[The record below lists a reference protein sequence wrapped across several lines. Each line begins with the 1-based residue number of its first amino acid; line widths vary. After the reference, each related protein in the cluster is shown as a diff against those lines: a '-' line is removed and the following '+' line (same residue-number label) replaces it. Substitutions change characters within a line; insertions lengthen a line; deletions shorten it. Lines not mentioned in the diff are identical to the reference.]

1 MSSAGSS
8 APIKVQF
15 LLIDSGS
22 EGQRLD
28 NFLLKQ
34 LKGVPKSKIYRIIRK
49 GEVRVNKGR
58 CKPETKLKVG
68 DQVRVPPVRME
79 EGDAAV
85 VPQPVIERINNSVIY
100 EDEGLLV
107 INKPAGV
114 AVHGG
119 SGLSFG
125 VIEALRAARPE
136 QRFIELVHR
145 LDRDT
150 SGVLMLAKKR
160 KVLVELHQMLQ
171 SGRVSKIYQ
180 AWVVG
185 KWPRKKMQITAPL
198 MKNSLKSGER
208 MVVVSQDGKASE
220 TRFDVIYASAEH
232 TLVEAQPVTGRTHQ
246 IRVHAQFAGH
256 PIIGDEKYCPD
267 EDNRRYRDMG
277 IKRMCLHA
285 RALELRWADRPM
297 QRIEA
302 PWEMEFSPVLR
313 LQENS

>member
-1 MSSAGSS
+1 MSSVGSS
-8 APIKVQF
+8 APVKVQI
-15 LLIDSGS
+15 LTIDSSS

-28 NFLLKQ
+28 NFLLRQ

-58 CKPETKLKVG
+58 SKPEVKLSIG
-68 DQVRVPPVRME
+68 DLVRVPPIRMDE
-79 EGDAAV
+79 SEAAV
-85 VPQPVIERINNSVIY
+85 VPQPVIERINNAVIY

-136 QRFIELVHR
+136 LRFIELVHR

-185 KWPRKKMQITAPL
+185 KWPRKKKQITAPL

-208 MVVVSQDGKASE
+208 MVIVSQEGKASE
-220 TRFDVIYASAEH
+220 TRFDVICQGSEH
-232 TLVEAQPVTGRTHQ
+232 TLVEAQPITGRTHQ

-256 PIIGDEKYCPD
+256 PIIGDEKYCSD
-267 EDNRRYRDMG
+267 EVNRRYRELG
-277 IKRMCLHA
+277 VKRMCLHA
-285 RALELRWADRPM
+285 RALELRWPDKKV

-302 PWEMEFSPVLR
+302 PWEMEFNPLLR
-313 LQENS
+313 SQEGQ

>member
-1 MSSAGSS
+1 VLSV
-8 APIKVQF
+8 PVKVQF
-15 LLIDSGS
+15 LSIDSGS

-49 GEVRVNKGR
+49 GEVRVNRGR
-58 CKPETKLKVG
+58 CKPGTKLKVG
-68 DQVRVPPVRME
+68 DQVRVPPILMDE
-79 EGDAAV
+79 NDAAA
-85 VPQPVIERINNSVIY
+85 VPQAAIERINNSVIY

-136 QRFIELVHR
+136 QCYVELVHR

-160 KVLVELHQMLQ
+160 KVLLELHQMLQ
-171 SGRVSKIYQ
+171 SGRVGKIYQ

-185 KWPRKKMQITAPL
+185 KWPQRKKQITAPL

-208 MVVVSQDGKASE
+208 MVVVSQEGKASE
-220 TRFDVIYASAEH
+220 TRFDVIHTSAEW
-232 TLVEAQPVTGRTHQ
+232 TLVEAQPITGRTHQ

-267 EDNRRYRDMG
+267 EVGRRYRDMG

-285 RALELRWADRPM
+285 RALELHWSDRSM

-313 LQENS
+313 QQEGR